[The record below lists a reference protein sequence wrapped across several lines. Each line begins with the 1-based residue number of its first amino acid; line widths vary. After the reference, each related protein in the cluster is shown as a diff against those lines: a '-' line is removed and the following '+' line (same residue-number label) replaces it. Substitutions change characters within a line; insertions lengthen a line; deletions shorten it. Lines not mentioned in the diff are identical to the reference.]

1 MSGIVNLQVKDGGK
15 DYHGSLSYQSGDHQS
30 DDSRIFTNIDN
41 FNLFTN
47 KVFEGTINGPM
58 PFIRN
63 RDQFTF
69 NLSARL
75 SDSEGYFYGV
85 REHTVGDSADFR
97 DDENWYIEMNG
108 DSSFVPMSPSNNINL
123 MGKFTYKV
131 SPLMKLSLQLLHS
144 GGESKSYSHAYK
156 YNPDGTSTSL
166 SANNNYSL
174 KLNHALNAR
183 NFYEANIS
191 LSNTN
196 YMGYQFKPID
206 LSSSMDQN
214 EAERF
219 GSNKYVLHNYF
230 EDSSKYW
237 ILNEHEYAPSSRIKG
252 SPSSPTFLFGGSNR
266 GHSYRKSNSLSFKFD
281 FTSQINNRHEIKTG
295 INYRSDKL
303 DERNFSILFDNQE
316 YRIPTILPEN
326 DSPSHSHYNNKSVF
340 LSGYIQDKI
349 EYDNFVKINEKH
361 KNAWLKTVWYNS
373 IFFPIAELS
382 TSITIGL
389 IVWFG
394 GLNAILEDSSITLG
408 VIFLFIQLSQM
419 LFRPLRQIADKFNT
433 LQMGMV
439 AANRIFKI
447 IDTDSKI
454 QNSGKNIGESL
465 DGSISFKNVN
475 FSYNQNETIINNLSF
490 SIKNGEKIAIVGS
503 TGSGKTTIVN
513 LITRFYDIQGGSIF
527 LGKNDIKEYKLS
539 SLRSKIALVLQDVF
553 LFADT
558 ILNNITLYNPNIS
571 FDHVVSAAKK
581 IGIHDFI
588 MSMPGGYNYNVKERG
603 VMLSQGQRQL
613 ISFLRA
619 YIKNPSI
626 LILDEATSS
635 IDSNS
640 EELIQRAT
648 LKITENKTS
657 IIIAHRLST
666 IVNSDRIF
674 VMNGGE
680 LVESGSHKELIKKK
694 NGYYKNLYDVQFK
707 NEKFSQ
713 VPLPV

>member
-1 MSGIVNLQVKDGGK
+1 MKKNTSFLD
-15 DYHGSLSYQSGDHQS
+15 
-30 DDSRIFTNIDN
+30 
-41 FNLFTN
+41 FNLFKRLLDYVLVYKLIFVFVAVAAILISLFSTLTPYLI
-47 KVFEGTINGPM
+47 KVAVDDYLAVGKYEDFLLLICLMIGNLILTVVFMFLFSYYANLLGQKVIYDIRVKLFNHILNFKMTYFDRSSVGRLVTRAVNDMETIASIFSQGLFM
-58 PFIRN
+58 IVA
-63 RDQFTF
+63 DLMQMLVVVLVMLA
-69 NLSARL
+69 LS
-75 SDSEGYFYGV
+75 
-85 REHTVGDSADFR
+85 
-97 DDENWYIEMNG
+97 W
-108 DSSFVPMSPSNNINL
+108 
-123 MGKFTYKV
+123 
-131 SPLMKLSLQLLHS
+131 KLSLTIF
-144 GGESKSYSHAYK
+144 A
-156 YNPDGTSTSL
+156 
-166 SANNNYSL
+166 
-174 KLNHALNAR
+174 
-183 NFYEANIS
+183 
-191 LSNTN
+191 
-196 YMGYQFKPID
+196 
-206 LSSSMDQN
+206 
-214 EAERF
+214 
-219 GSNKYVLHNYF
+219 
-230 EDSSKYW
+230 
-237 ILNEHEYAPSSRIKG
+237 ILP
-252 SPSSPTFLFGGSNR
+252 F
-266 GHSYRKSNSLSFKFD
+266 
-281 FTSQINNRHEIKTG
+281 
-295 INYRSDKL
+295 
-303 DERNFSILFDNQE
+303 ILFATRKFQKSMKVAFNEVRAEVANLNSFVQE
-316 YRIPTILPEN
+316 RITGMKIVQLFN
-326 DSPSHSHYNNKSVF
+326 R
-340 LSGYIQDKI
+340 QKI
-349 EYDNFVKINEKH
+349 EYDNFVQINEKH

-454 QNSGKNIGESL
+454 QNSGKNIGETL

-475 FSYNQNETIINNLSF
+475 FSYNENETILNNLSF

-674 VMNGGE
+674 VMNRGE

-694 NGYYKNLYDVQFK
+694 NGYYKSLYDVQFK

>member
-1 MSGIVNLQVKDGGK
+1 MKKNTSFLD
-15 DYHGSLSYQSGDHQS
+15 
-30 DDSRIFTNIDN
+30 
-41 FNLFTN
+41 FNLFKRLLDYVLVYKLIFLFVAVAAILISLFSTLTPYLI
-47 KVFEGTINGPM
+47 KVAVDDYLSVGKYEDFILLICLMIGNLILTVVFMFLFSYYANLLGQKVIYDIRVKLFNHILNFKMTYFDRSSVGRLVTRAVNDMETIASIFSQGLFM
-58 PFIRN
+58 IVA
-63 RDQFTF
+63 DLMQMLVVVLVMLA
-69 NLSARL
+69 LS
-75 SDSEGYFYGV
+75 
-85 REHTVGDSADFR
+85 
-97 DDENWYIEMNG
+97 W
-108 DSSFVPMSPSNNINL
+108 
-123 MGKFTYKV
+123 
-131 SPLMKLSLQLLHS
+131 KLSL
-144 GGESKSYSHAYK
+144 
-156 YNPDGTSTSL
+156 TI
-166 SANNNYSL
+166 
-174 KLNHALNAR
+174 
-183 NFYEANIS
+183 F
-191 LSNTN
+191 
-196 YMGYQFKPID
+196 
-206 LSSSMDQN
+206 
-214 EAERF
+214 
-219 GSNKYVLHNYF
+219 V
-230 EDSSKYW
+230 
-237 ILNEHEYAPSSRIKG
+237 ILP
-252 SPSSPTFLFGGSNR
+252 F
-266 GHSYRKSNSLSFKFD
+266 
-281 FTSQINNRHEIKTG
+281 
-295 INYRSDKL
+295 
-303 DERNFSILFDNQE
+303 ILFATRKFQKSMKVAFNEVRTEVANLNSFVQE
-316 YRIPTILPEN
+316 RITGMKIVQLFN
-326 DSPSHSHYNNKSVF
+326 R
-340 LSGYIQDKI
+340 QKI
-349 EYDNFVKINEKH
+349 EYDNFVQINEKH

-490 SIKNGEKIAIVGS
+490 NIKNGEKIAIVGS